1 MNPVHATFTLGD
13 LTGSYPW
20 HQNDFDPHVAGVI
33 GYVWPGGGENSYSG
47 APNIASNTNYPGY
60 QSPFPCTVSTGAK
73 QSEPTLYGNSNCA
86 PPGAPAS
93 WYQEQGSAYAP
104 FGAVLAGSTGDLIFA
119 INSTACGVSYP
130 IGSTSAAT
138 TCSWRHGWGG
148 LVILLPP
155 GFLVPDVSQV
165 VSTIT
170 NNYGNMYVDR
180 LSPWDRYAPGWTAV
194 TILTDA
200 GCSGPGSPSPP
211 NVAGTFPTGC
221 DAPPPYETPA
231 GSGAFSSINHQM
243 INFTSAREWYYV
255 RINGV
260 TAPWVAGRYFFKMLL
275 YGDND
280 IVGQSALG
288 ENTTQFVP
296 TENWP
301 VLLVKGEIDPAILTG
316 ICRYG
321 GYNSTLYGQPI
332 GEAGQVYAKMDT
344 RLDPYTGEARPD
356 LPTVDAQ
363 GYFNA
368 TANGHY
374 EVEGLAPG
382 IYDIYAEAAG
392 FPQQLVESSVTILKG
407 QSLHFDCYLQPGPVI
422 HGNVFTKH
430 QYGDEPWMG
439 EDPVCIRNVDG
450 RFILNDPP
458 GCSTQT
464 YNEYIKIE
472 LYDGVTLSNIPDPS
486 AQLVSW
492 SPLPCIAGG
501 QGMFFGRRH
510 AGLCGDPRL
519 GSQIAFPW
527 HEYSTVN
534 PLAYQDPP
542 NLFTGIQ
549 NGYGFGAAHGPGY
562 DTSQV
567 NALGFRTSDP
577 QGVGPPQNWFVQ
589 GGTTTPFH
597 FEFGVKG
604 EYGAPRDLSGMVPQV
619 FATWVNGLTPGRYYV
634 RAWVFR
640 YVQTALDGSTFQEYY
655 FDVTPQEWAGDVT
668 LPIDLRLS
676 SWVNKTVHFHN
687 QANSLI
693 EDPIDTGAGF
703 MSGYLMG
710 ADGHIYS
717 YNQSALGYNSFGT
730 SYQGHA
736 IGNGYS
742 KGGGTGS
749 YVQTVQTASASNE
762 VGASCY
768 GGTNLSNAVN
778 FAPTAPIGVGE
789 PSSFHGCG
797 VALDP
802 AGLNSIAINTGRAN
816 IQYWGINDTWS
827 GENYGIPSGTY
838 TPNVF
843 ALGYLPEGPL
853 EQVSVTLSGTVTSIS
868 DHLIRGAGFNVTL
881 FSIDWE
887 RPTVNRAW
895 EFGNPVGISKG
906 VYPNLGTWH
915 RYFQAPWT
923 SLWGV
928 GAEID
933 VGIYQNG
940 SLEGYMGD
948 MFGYQNGQLPS
959 TITTFSLYQQIKE
972 NNVTATGG
980 GWDPLN
986 SLGQVFPQDANS
998 SYFGQELKR
1007 PGFLGGYNSGRYAFN
1022 RQVHLWTDAL
1032 WVPSPGGTPTNPFA
1046 QYLFPNIYQ
1055 TIPTAFGPGQYDLRG
1070 YTYGYIQDQD
1080 FSAYADLTQT
1090 ADIRI
1095 NLVIGVNVT
1104 LDILF
1109 KKEHVI
1115 TPTAANM
1122 SGRVRLF
1129 DDSGNLVAEWMSSEG
1144 VYLTPNNCALP
1155 SNCIVNGVTQNGRAV
1170 AANGQN
1176 QFPFGPLHALI
1187 APSNEYNFIP
1197 GGITLLHVE
1206 MAGLPQVP
1214 ASGTDSPD
1222 GNNGH
1227 TGEYFGDPVI
1237 PVTTRQCSFEVD
1249 CYKNP
1254 GPSWNA
1260 PGWFP
1265 NTGISGYPDYQGGW
1279 TAEVDFVNWYGNN
1292 SGTQQSGGS
1301 EGPNSNIPPQSSS
1314 CLTTGATPPYIGPPS
1329 CFAQYYPPVQGLLL
1343 GESYHIIPGTTAV
1356 SGISLTED
1364 LALGPWGVGH
1374 SMAPNHLGPYSQEG
1388 VWQISGTHLSGEASG
1403 IFEVD
1408 LNGFVSGTALA
1419 FTWVNDFRP
1428 LSWATVSVTGASGA
1442 TWNYYTFDGQY
1453 GMYLTPGS
1461 YSLTIASPGIASQ
1474 TLSIAVTGGEVGTAG
1489 NVYMQ
1494 QSNIPVP
1501 EFSNII
1507 VVAFAA
1513 LAASLYVLQRRR
1525 RK

>member
-1 MNPVHATFTLGD
+1 
-13 LTGSYPW
+13 
-20 HQNDFDPHVAGVI
+20 
-33 GYVWPGGGENSYSG
+33 
-47 APNIASNTNYPGY
+47 
-60 QSPFPCTVSTGAK
+60 
-73 QSEPTLYGNSNCA
+73 
-86 PPGAPAS
+86 
-93 WYQEQGSAYAP
+93 
-104 FGAVLAGSTGDLIFA
+104 
-119 INSTACGVSYP
+119 
-130 IGSTSAAT
+130 
-138 TCSWRHGWGG
+138 
-148 LVILLPP
+148 
-155 GFLVPDVSQV
+155 
-165 VSTIT
+165 
-170 NNYGNMYVDR
+170 
-180 LSPWDRYAPGWTAV
+180 
-194 TILTDA
+194 
-200 GCSGPGSPSPP
+200 
-211 NVAGTFPTGC
+211 
-221 DAPPPYETPA
+221 
-231 GSGAFSSINHQM
+231 M
-243 INFTSAREWYYV
+243 INFTAAREWYYV

-260 TAPWVAGRYFFKMLL
+260 TAPWIAGRYFFKMLL

-280 IVGQSALG
+280 ILGQAFGG
-288 ENTTQFVP
+288 ENATQFVP

-301 VLLVKGEIDPAILTG
+301 VMLVKGEIDPAIVTG

-321 GYNSTLYGQPI
+321 GYNSTLYGAPI
-332 GEAGQVYAKMDT
+332 GEAGMVYAKMDT
-344 RLDPYTGEARPD
+344 RLDPYTGQPRPD

-363 GYFNA
+363 GFFNA

-374 EVEGLAPG
+374 EVEGVAPG

-392 FPQQLVESSVTILKG
+392 FPRQLVQSGVTILKG

-430 QYGDEPWMG
+430 QFGDEPWMG
-439 EDPVCIRNVDG
+439 ELPSCSSSPTTFPD
-450 RFILNDPP
+450 
-458 GCSTQT
+458 CSTTT

-472 LYDGVTLSNIPDPS
+472 LYDGPTLANIPSPS
-486 AQLVSW
+486 GQLVSW
-492 SPLPCIAGG
+492 SPLPCVAGG
-501 QGMFFGRRH
+501 QGLFFGRRH

-519 GSQIAFPW
+519 ASAIAFPW
-527 HEYSTVN
+527 HEYSTVCGSLPN
-534 PLAYQDPP
+534 PNCGTLTTSPYQDPP
-542 NLFTGIQ
+542 TLFNGRN
-549 NGYGFGAAHGPGY
+549 NGYVN
-562 DTSQV
+562 DTSETY
-567 NALGFRTSDP
+567 ALGKLTSDP

-604 EYGAPRDLSGMVPQV
+604 EYGAPRDLSGLVPQV
-619 FATWVNGLTPGRYYV
+619 YSTWINGLTPGRYYV

-703 MSGYLMG
+703 MSGYLAA

-717 YNQSALGYNSFGT
+717 YNQSAFGFTSFGL
-730 SYQGHA
+730 A
-736 IGNGYS
+736 GYAS
-742 KGGGTGS
+742 NCNAAPGGPPRACYPKGGGTGAYLS
-749 YVQTVQTASASNE
+749 NGGSLAATGKDGSSSSAVGSTANE
-762 VGASCY
+762 CY
-768 GGTNLSNAVN
+768 GGTGKLTNKIHDM
-778 FAPTAPIGVGE
+778 TAAGTQFLTNGP
-789 PSSFHGCG
+789 FCG
-797 VALDP
+797 VNLDP
-802 AGLNSIAINTGRAN
+802 TFINAYAINLGRAN
-816 IQYWGINDTWS
+816 IQFWGINDTWS

-838 TPNVF
+838 TPMVF
-843 ALGYLPEGPL
+843 ALGYLPEGPV
-853 EQVSVTLSGTVTSIS
+853 EQVSVTLSGTVTDVS
-868 DHLIRGAGFNVTL
+868 DHLIRGVGFNVTL

-895 EFGNPVGISKG
+895 EFGPPLGITKG
-906 VYPNLGTWH
+906 NYPNLGAFH
-915 RYFQAPWT
+915 QR
-923 SLWGV
+923 V

-959 TITTFSLYQQIKE
+959 TITTFNLFQSQIE
-972 NNVTATGG
+972 NNVTAVGG
-980 GWDPLN
+980 GWDPIN
-986 SLGQVFPQDANS
+986 SLGQIFPQDANA

-1007 PGFLGGYNSGRYAFN
+1007 PGFLGGYGAGRYVFN
-1022 RQVHLWTDAL
+1022 RQVKLWTDSL
-1032 WVPSPGGTPTNPFA
+1032 WVVSPGGTPLNPFA

-1055 TIPTAFGPGQYDLRG
+1055 TIPTAFAPGQYDLRG
-1070 YTYGYIQDQD
+1070 YTYGYVQDQD
-1080 FSAYADLTQT
+1080 FSAYGDLTQT

-1115 TPTAANM
+1115 TPTSMNM

-1129 DDSGNLVAEWMSSEG
+1129 DDVGNLVAEWMSSEG
-1144 VYLTPNNCALP
+1144 TYVPVNNCAGT
-1155 SNCIVNGVTQNGRAV
+1155 SVTGINGCVVNGVTQNGRAV
-1170 AANGQN
+1170 AADGTVA
-1176 QFPFGPLHALI
+1176 FPFGPLHALI
-1187 APSNEYNFIP
+1187 APTNEYNFIP
-1197 GGITLLHVE
+1197 GGITLLHVT

-1222 GNNGH
+1222 GNNAH
-1227 TGEYFGDPVI
+1227 TGEYFGDPII

-1254 GPSWNA
+1254 GPNWNA

-1265 NTGISGYPDYQGGW
+1265 NTGIAGYPDYQGGW
-1279 TAEVDFVNWYGNN
+1279 TAEVDFVNWYANN
-1292 SGTQQSGGS
+1292 SGTQQSGGPGS
-1301 EGPNSNIPPQSSS
+1301 GTNVPPQASS
-1314 CLTTGATPPYIGPPS
+1314 CSPTGVIAPFCFPQYFPPP
-1329 CFAQYYPPVQGLLL
+1329 QGLLL

-1364 LALGPWGVGH
+1364 LALNSNWGVGH

-1388 VWQISGTHLSGEASG
+1388 VWQISNSHLSGEASG

-1408 LNGFVSGTALA
+1408 LNGFVSGSALA

-1428 LSWATVSVTGASGA
+1428 LSWAAVAVTGANGA
-1442 TWNYYTFDGQY
+1442 TWNYYTYDGLY

-1461 YSLTIASPGIASQ
+1461 YSLTISSPGIASQ

-1501 EFSNII
+1501 EFSNLAI
-1507 VVAFAA
+1507 VAFAA

>member
-1 MNPVHATFTLGD
+1 VIAIFVISTFAIMSPVHATFTIGD

-20 HQNDFDPHVAGVI
+20 HQNDFDPHVSGVI
-33 GYVWPGGGENSYSG
+33 GYVWPGGGENAFNG
-47 APNIASNTNYPGY
+47 APNFASNLNYPGY
-60 QSPFPCTVSTGAK
+60 QSPFPCTVSTGSK
-73 QSEPTLYGNSNCA
+73 VSQGTTYSPSDCA
-86 PPGAPAS
+86 PPGAPQSS
-93 WYQEQGSAYAP
+93 WYQEQGNAYAP
-104 FGAVLAGSTGDLIFA
+104 FGAVLAGSTGDLIFGV
-119 INSTACGVSYP
+119 NSTACGVNLF
-130 IGSTSAAT
+130 SAAS
-138 TCSWRHGWGG
+138 TCSWRHGWAG

-155 GFLVPDVSQV
+155 GFGVPDVSQV

-170 NNYGNMYVDR
+170 NNYGNIYVDR
-180 LSPWDRYAPGWTAV
+180 LGPYDRYAPGWTAV

-200 GCSGPGSPSPP
+200 GCTSFGSTGTGNSGGGGLNSPAPY
-211 NVAGTFPTGC
+211 FPTAC
-221 DAPPPYETPA
+221 AAPTTGEGAPA
-231 GSGAFSSINHQM
+231 PLSSYYNHQM
-243 INFTSAREWYYV
+243 INFTSSREWYYV

-260 TAPWVAGRYFFKMLL
+260 TAPWIAGRYFFKMLL

-280 IVGQSALG
+280 IVGQSFAG
-288 ENTTQFVP
+288 ENQTQFVP

-301 VLLVKGEIDPAILTG
+301 VLLVKGEIDPAIVTG
-316 ICRYG
+316 TVRYG
-321 GYNSTLYGQPI
+321 GYNSTLYGAPI
-332 GEAGQVYAKMDT
+332 GEAGLVYAKMDM
-344 RLDPYTGEARPD
+344 RLDPYTGEQRPD

-363 GYFNA
+363 GFFNA

-382 IYDIYAEAAG
+382 IYDIYAQAAG
-392 FPQQLVESSVTILKG
+392 FPQQLCVSAVTVLKG
-407 QSLHFDCYLQPGPVI
+407 QSLHFDCYVQPGPVI

-430 QYGDEPWMG
+430 QFGDEPWMG
-439 EDPVCIRNVDG
+439 ELPNCATSPTS
-450 RFILNDPP
+450 FPA
-458 GCSTQT
+458 CSFNT

-492 SPLPCIAGG
+492 SPMPCVAGG
-501 QGMFFGRRH
+501 QGMYFGRRH

-519 GSQIAFPW
+519 GSEIAFPW

-542 NLFTGIQ
+542 NLFTGIK
-549 NGYGFGAAHGPGY
+549 NGYVN

-567 NALGFRTSDP
+567 NSIGLLTSDP
-577 QGVGPPQNWFVQ
+577 QGVGPPQQWFVI

-604 EYGAPRDLSGMVPQV
+604 EYGAPRDLSGMIPQV
-619 FATWVNGLTPGRYYV
+619 YATWDNGLTPGRYYA

-676 SWVNKTVHFHN
+676 SWINKTVHFHN

-703 MSGYLMG
+703 LTGYLLG

-717 YNQSALGYNSFGT
+717 YNQSALGYNTFGT
-730 SYQGHA
+730 RYQGHL
-736 IGNGYS
+736 IGSATNNFGYS

-749 YVQTVQTASASNE
+749 YIQTVQQASGSK
-762 VGASCY
+762 GASCY
-768 GGTNLSNAVN
+768 GGTTLTNAVSRPYAGHPGTGYPAG
-778 FAPTAPIGVGE
+778 FAA
-789 PSSFHGCG
+789 CG
-797 VALDP
+797 VSLDS

-816 IQYWGINDTWS
+816 IQFWGINDTWS

-838 TPNVF
+838 TPYTF
-843 ALGYLPEGPL
+843 ALGYLPQGPL

-868 DHLIRGAGFNVTL
+868 DHMIRGAGFNVTL
-881 FSIDWE
+881 YSIDWE
-887 RPTVNRAW
+887 RPTVNRPW
-895 EFGNPVGISKG
+895 EFGIPVGISKG
-906 VYPNLGTWH
+906 NFPN
-915 RYFQAPWT
+915 
-923 SLWGV
+923 WGAFHQRV

-959 TITTFSLYQQIKE
+959 TITTFSLFQSAIE

-1007 PGFLGGYNSGRYAFN
+1007 PGFLGGYSSGRYVFS
-1022 RQVHLWTDAL
+1022 RQVHLWLDSL
-1032 WVPSPGGTPTNPFA
+1032 WVVSPGGTPTNPFN

-1055 TIPTAFGPGQYDLRG
+1055 TIPTAFAPGQYDLRG

-1080 FSAYADLTQT
+1080 FSAYAEPTQT
-1090 ADIRI
+1090 ADIRL

-1104 LDILF
+1104 IDILF

-1115 TPTAANM
+1115 TPTDMNM

-1129 DDSGNLVAEWMSSEG
+1129 DDQGNLVAEWMSSEG
-1144 VYLTPNNCALP
+1144 TYVGSSSSIPGILP
-1155 SNCIVNGVTQNGRAV
+1155 IYHSTTGRAV
-1170 AANGQN
+1170 AADGTAN
-1176 QFPFGPLHALI
+1176 FPFGPLHALI
-1187 APSNEYNFIP
+1187 APSNELNYIP
-1197 GGITLLHVE
+1197 GGITLLHVT

-1222 GNNGH
+1222 GNNAH
-1227 TGEYFGDPVI
+1227 TGEYFGDPII
-1237 PVTTRQCSFEVD
+1237 PVTTRQCSFEID

-1254 GPSWNA
+1254 GPTWNA

-1279 TAEVDFVNWYGNN
+1279 TAEVDFVNWYSNN
-1292 SGTQQSGGS
+1292 SATQQSGGS
-1301 EGPNSNIPPQSSS
+1301 EGGSIPPQSSS
-1314 CLTTGATPPYIGPPS
+1314 CAPAGN
-1329 CFAQYYPPVQGLLL
+1329 CFPQFYPPVQGLLL
-1343 GESYHIIPGTTAV
+1343 GESYHIIPGTTAT

-1364 LALGPWGVGH
+1364 MALGPWGVGH
-1374 SMAPNHLGPYSQEG
+1374 SMAANHLGPYSQEG

-1408 LNGFVSGTALA
+1408 LNGFISGTALA
-1419 FTWVNDFRP
+1419 FTWANDFRP

-1442 TWNYYTFDGQY
+1442 TWNYYTSDGQY

-1501 EFSNII
+1501 EFTNLAI
-1507 VVAFAA
+1507 VAFAA

>member
-1 MNPVHATFTLGD
+1 
-13 LTGSYPW
+13 
-20 HQNDFDPHVAGVI
+20 
-33 GYVWPGGGENSYSG
+33 
-47 APNIASNTNYPGY
+47 
-60 QSPFPCTVSTGAK
+60 
-73 QSEPTLYGNSNCA
+73 
-86 PPGAPAS
+86 
-93 WYQEQGSAYAP
+93 
-104 FGAVLAGSTGDLIFA
+104 
-119 INSTACGVSYP
+119 
-130 IGSTSAAT
+130 
-138 TCSWRHGWGG
+138 
-148 LVILLPP
+148 
-155 GFLVPDVSQV
+155 
-165 VSTIT
+165 
-170 NNYGNMYVDR
+170 
-180 LSPWDRYAPGWTAV
+180 
-194 TILTDA
+194 
-200 GCSGPGSPSPP
+200 
-211 NVAGTFPTGC
+211 
-221 DAPPPYETPA
+221 
-231 GSGAFSSINHQM
+231 M
-243 INFTSAREWYYV
+243 INFTAAREWYYV

-280 IVGQSALG
+280 ILGQSSIG

-301 VLLVKGEIDPAILTG
+301 VLLVKGEIDPAIVTG
-316 ICRYG
+316 TVRYG

-332 GEAGQVYAKMDT
+332 GEAGLVYAKMDM
-344 RLDPYTGEARPD
+344 RLDPYTGEQRPD

-382 IYDIYAEAAG
+382 IYDIYAQAAG
-392 FPQQLVESSVTILKG
+392 FPQQLCVSAVTVLKG
-407 QSLHFDCYLQPGPVI
+407 QSLHFDCYVQPGPVI

-430 QYGDEPWMG
+430 QFGDEPWMG
-439 EDPVCIRNVDG
+439 ELPNCKTSPTA
-450 RFILNDPP
+450 FPY
-458 GCSTQT
+458 CSTNT

-492 SPLPCIAGG
+492 SPLPCVAGG
-501 QGMFFGRRH
+501 QGMYFGRRH

-519 GSQIAFPW
+519 GSEIAFPW

-542 NLFTGIQ
+542 NLFTGLK
-549 NGYGFGAAHGPGY
+549 NGYSNKFTNTPFAV
-562 DTSQV
+562 DVSQV
-567 NALGFRTSDP
+567 NSLGLLTSDP
-577 QGVGPPQNWFVQ
+577 EGVGPPQNWFVQ

-619 FATWVNGLTPGRYYV
+619 FATWVNGLTPGRYYA
-634 RAWVFR
+634 RAFVFR

-687 QANSLI
+687 QLNSLI

-703 MSGYLMG
+703 MSGYLVG

-717 YNQSALGYNSFGT
+717 YNQSALGYDSFGT
-730 SYQGHA
+730 KYDGTVT

-749 YVQTVQTASASNE
+749 YVQTVQTASASSE
-762 VGASCY
+762 LGASCY
-768 GGTNLSNAVN
+768 GGTNLNVAVSQGLTQSTG
-778 FAPTAPIGVGE
+778 APSGE
-789 PSSFHGCG
+789 PGNFKGCG

-816 IQYWGINDTWS
+816 IQFWGINDTWS

-838 TPNVF
+838 TPYTF
-843 ALGYLPEGPL
+843 ALGYLPEGSL

-868 DHLIRGAGFNVTL
+868 DHMIRGAGFNVTL

-895 EFGNPVGISKG
+895 VWGNPVGISKG
-906 VYPNLGTWH
+906 AFPNLAPSLWH
-915 RYFQAPWT
+915 RDQEPNWE
-923 SLWGV
+923 SIWGV

-959 TITTFSLYQQIKE
+959 TITTFSLYQQILE

-986 SLGQVFPQDANS
+986 SLGQVFPQDSNS

-1007 PGFLGGYNSGRYAFN
+1007 PGFLGGYNSGRYVFN

-1032 WVPSPGGTPTNPFA
+1032 WVPSPGGTPTNPFG

-1080 FSAYADLTQT
+1080 FSAYAEVTQT
-1090 ADIRI
+1090 ADIRL

-1115 TPTAANM
+1115 TPTDMNM

-1144 VYLTPNNCALP
+1144 VYTPVNNCGSA
-1155 SNCIVNGVTQNGRAV
+1155 NQCIVNGVTQNGRAV
-1170 AANGQN
+1170 AANGQT
-1176 QFPFGPLHALI
+1176 QFPFGPLHGLY
-1187 APSNEYNFIP
+1187 APTNEYNYIP
-1197 GGITLLHVE
+1197 GGITLLHVL

-1214 ASGTDSPD
+1214 AGGTDSPD

-1227 TGEYFGDPVI
+1227 TGEYFGDPII
-1237 PVTTRQCSFEVD
+1237 PVTTRQCSFEID

-1254 GPSWNA
+1254 GLSWNA

-1265 NTGISGYPDYQGGW
+1265 NTGIAGYPDYQGGW
-1279 TAEVDFVNWYGNN
+1279 TAEVDFVNWYSNN
-1292 SGTQQSGGS
+1292 SATQQSGGS
-1301 EGPNSNIPPQSSS
+1301 EGGSIPPQSSS
-1314 CLTTGATPPYIGPPS
+1314 CAPVLSVGPPS
-1329 CFAQYYPPVQGLLL
+1329 CFPQYYPPVPGLLL
-1343 GESYHIIPGTTAV
+1343 GESYHIIPGTTAT

-1388 VWQISGTHLSGEASG
+1388 VWQISGAHLSGEASG

-1408 LNGFVSGTALA
+1408 LNGFISGTALA
-1419 FTWVNDFRP
+1419 FTWANDFRP

-1442 TWNYYTFDGQY
+1442 TWNFYTSDGQY
-1453 GMYLTPGS
+1453 GMYLPGGS

-1501 EFSNII
+1501 EFSGIAII
-1507 VVAFAA
+1507 AFAA
-1513 LAASLYVLQRRR
+1513 LAASLYVQRRR

>member
-1 MNPVHATFTLGD
+1 MNPVQAHFTLGD
-13 LTGSYPW
+13 TTGSYPW
-20 HQNDFDPHVAGVI
+20 HQNDFDPHVSGVI
-33 GYVWPGGGENSYSG
+33 GYVWPGGGENTYGGS
-47 APNIASNTNYPGY
+47 PNFASSVNYPGY
-60 QSPFPCTVSTGAK
+60 QSPYPCTVSTGPK
-73 QSEPTLYGNSNCA
+73 VSEGASYINSNCA
-86 PPGAPAS
+86 PPGAPQSS
-93 WYQEQGSAYAP
+93 WYQLQGSAYAP

-119 INSTACGVSYP
+119 INSTACGV
-130 IGSTSAAT
+130 ISTHEPFA

-155 GFLVPDVSQV
+155 GFVAPDVSQV

-170 NNYGNMYVDR
+170 NNYGNIYVDR
-180 LSPWDRYAPGWTAV
+180 LSAWDRYAPGWTAV

-200 GCSGPGSPSPP
+200 GCTAIAPTGPGNSGTSGNSGGGLNSASPY
-211 NVAGTFPTGC
+211 FPTAC
-221 DAPPPYETPA
+221 AAPPTYEGAPTA
-231 GSGAFSSINHQM
+231 TSGYINHQM
-243 INFTSAREWYYV
+243 INFTAAREWYYV

-260 TAPWVAGRYFFKMLL
+260 QAPWMAGRYFFKMLL

-288 ENTTQFVP
+288 ENQTQFVP

-301 VLLVKGEIDPAILTG
+301 VLLVKGEIDPAIITG
-316 ICRYG
+316 VCRYG

-332 GEAGQVYAKMDT
+332 GEAGRVWAKMQT
-344 RLDPYTGEARPD
+344 RLDPYTGEQRPD

-382 IYDIYAEAAG
+382 VYDIYAEAAG
-392 FPQQLVESSVTILKG
+392 FPQQLVVPSVTILRG

-430 QYGDEPWMG
+430 QFGDEPWMG
-439 EDPVCIRNVDG
+439 ELPNCATSPSS
-450 RFILNDPP
+450 FPA
-458 GCSTQT
+458 CSNTT

-472 LYDGVTLSNIPDPS
+472 LYDGVTLANIPDLGAVP
-486 AQLVSW
+486 VSW
-492 SPLPCIAGG
+492 SPLPCVAGG
-501 QGMFFGRRH
+501 QGMYFGRRH

-519 GSQIAFPW
+519 GSAIAFPW

-542 NLFTGIQ
+542 NLFTGVK
-549 NGYGFGAAHGPGY
+549 NGYVN

-567 NALGFRTSDP
+567 NSLGLRTSDP
-577 QGVGPPQNWFVQ
+577 EGVGPPQNWFVQ

-619 FATWVNGLTPGRYYV
+619 YATWVNGLTPGRYYA

-703 MSGYLMG
+703 LTGYLAG

-730 SYQGHA
+730 NYHGKA

-749 YVQTVQTASASNE
+749 YVQTVQTASAAK
-762 VGASCY
+762 GASCY
-768 GGTNLSNAVN
+768 GGTSLTNAVSQY
-778 FAPTAPIGVGE
+778 TGHGE
-789 PSSFHGCG
+789 PKTFTGCG

-802 AGLNSIAINTGRAN
+802 AGLNIIAINTGRAN
-816 IQYWGINDTWS
+816 IQFWGINDTWS

-838 TPNVF
+838 TPWTF
-843 ALGYLPEGPL
+843 ALGYLPQGPL

-868 DHLIRGAGFNVTL
+868 DHMIRGAGFNVTL

-887 RPTVNRAW
+887 RPTVNRNW
-895 EFGNPVGISKG
+895 EFGIPVGISKG
-906 VYPNLGTWH
+906 NYPNLGAFH
-915 RYFQAPWT
+915 QR
-923 SLWGV
+923 V

-940 SLEGYMGD
+940 TLQGYMGD

-959 TITTFSLYQQIKE
+959 TITTFELFQSASE

-1007 PGFLGGYNSGRYAFN
+1007 PGFLGGYGSGRYVFN
-1022 RQVHLWTDAL
+1022 RQVRLWTDSL
-1032 WVPSPGGTPTNPFA
+1032 WVVSPGGTPMNPFA

-1080 FSAYADLTQT
+1080 FSAYAQPTQT
-1090 ADIRI
+1090 ADIRL

-1115 TPTAANM
+1115 TPTDMNM

-1129 DDSGNLVAEWMSSEG
+1129 DDQGNLVAEWMSSEG
-1144 VYLTPNNCALP
+1144 TYTTVNNCAGLTG
-1155 SNCIVNGVTQNGRAV
+1155 CVVNGVTQNGRAV
-1170 AANGQN
+1170 AADGTFR
-1176 QFPFGPLHALI
+1176 FPFGPLHALI

-1197 GGITLLHVE
+1197 GGITLLHVT

-1222 GNNGH
+1222 GNNAH
-1227 TGEYFGDPVI
+1227 VGEYFGDPII

-1254 GPSWNA
+1254 GPTWNA

-1265 NTGISGYPDYQGGW
+1265 NTGISGFPDYQGGW
-1279 TAEVDFVNWYGNN
+1279 TAEVDFVNWYLNN

-1301 EGPNSNIPPQSSS
+1301 EGGQIPTQASS
-1314 CLTTGATPPYIGPPS
+1314 CAPTGIGPPN
-1329 CFAQYYPPVQGLLL
+1329 CFPQYYPPVQGLLL
-1343 GESYHIIPGTTAV
+1343 GESYHIIPGTTAT

-1364 LALGPWGVGH
+1364 LALGAWGVGH

-1388 VWQISGTHLSGEASG
+1388 VWQISGAHLSGEASG

-1408 LNGFVSGTALA
+1408 LNGFISGTALA
-1419 FTWVNDFRP
+1419 FTWANDFRP
-1428 LSWATVSVTGASGA
+1428 LSWATISVTGANGA
-1442 TWNYYTFDGQY
+1442 SWNYYTFDGQY

-1474 TLSIAVTGGEVGTAG
+1474 TLSVAVTGGELGTAG
-1489 NVYMQ
+1489 NLYLQ

-1501 EFSNII
+1501 EFTNMAI
-1507 VVAFAA
+1507 VAFAA
-1513 LAASLYVLQRRR
+1513 LAASLYLLQRRR

>member
-1 MNPVHATFTLGD
+1 MITIFVISTFAVVSPVKATFTLGD
-13 LTGSYPW
+13 LTGSYRF
-20 HQNDFDPHVAGVI
+20 HKLDFDPHVPGVI
-33 GYVWPGGGENSYSG
+33 GYVWPGGGENSYNG
-47 APNIASNTNYPGY
+47 APNYASNSLYPGY
-60 QSPFPCTVSTGAK
+60 QSPYPCRDNREQLGGGGIGTISTA
-73 QSEPTLYGNSNCA
+73 QCNPA
-86 PPGAPAS
+86 GAPGSS
-93 WYQEQGSAYAP
+93 WYQLQGSGYAP

-119 INSTACGVSYP
+119 INST
-130 IGSTSAAT
+130 STQDS
-138 TCSWRHGWGG
+138 RGWGA
-148 LVILLPP
+148 LMIALPP
-155 GFLVPDVSQV
+155 QFSVPDVSQIT
-165 VSTIT
+165 STLT
-170 NNYGNMYVDR
+170 NNYANIYVDR
-180 LSPWDRYAPGWTAV
+180 LSPWDRYAPGWALV
-194 TILTDA
+194 TVFADA
-200 GCSGPGSPSPP
+200 GCA
-211 NVAGTFPTGC
+211 AGRFQATCNGNSAT
-221 DAPPPYETPA
+221 
-231 GSGAFSSINHQM
+231 GSGYYNHQF
-243 INFTSAREWYYV
+243 INFTSEDEWYYV

-260 TAPWVAGRYFFKMLL
+260 QAPWVAGRYFFKMLL

-280 IVGQSALG
+280 ILGMAYRG

-296 TENWP
+296 TQNWP
-301 VLLVKGEIDPAILTG
+301 VLLVKGEIDPAIVTG
-316 ICRYG
+316 TVRYG
-321 GYNSTLYGQPI
+321 GYNSTLYGAPI
-332 GEAGQVYAKMDT
+332 GEAGLVYAKMDM
-344 RLDPYTGEARPD
+344 RLDPYTGEQRPD

-363 GYFNA
+363 GFFNA

-382 IYDIYAEAAG
+382 IYDIYAQAAG
-392 FPQQLVESSVTILKG
+392 FPQQLCVSAVTVLKG
-407 QSLHFDCYLQPGPVI
+407 QSLHFDCYVQPGPVI

-430 QYGDEPWMG
+430 QFGDEPWMG
-439 EDPVCIRNVDG
+439 ELPNCATSPTS
-450 RFILNDPP
+450 FPA
-458 GCSTQT
+458 CSFNT

-492 SPLPCIAGG
+492 SPMPCVAGG
-501 QGMFFGRRH
+501 QGMYFGRRH

-519 GSQIAFPW
+519 GSEIAFPW

-542 NLFTGIQ
+542 NLFTGIK
-549 NGYGFGAAHGPGY
+549 NGYVN

-567 NALGFRTSDP
+567 NSIGLLTSDP
-577 QGVGPPQNWFVQ
+577 QGVGPPQQWFVI

-604 EYGAPRDLSGMVPQV
+604 EYGAPRDLSGMIPQV
-619 FATWVNGLTPGRYYV
+619 YATWDNGLTPGRYYA

-676 SWVNKTVHFHN
+676 SWINKTVHFHN

-703 MSGYLMG
+703 LTGYLLG

-717 YNQSALGYNSFGT
+717 YNQSALGYNTFGT
-730 SYQGHA
+730 RYQGHL
-736 IGNGYS
+736 IGSATNNFGYS

-749 YVQTVQTASASNE
+749 YIQTVQQASGSK
-762 VGASCY
+762 GASCY
-768 GGTNLSNAVN
+768 GGTTLTNAVSRPYAGHPGTGYPAG
-778 FAPTAPIGVGE
+778 FAA
-789 PSSFHGCG
+789 CG
-797 VALDP
+797 VSLDS

-816 IQYWGINDTWS
+816 IQFWGINDTWS

-838 TPNVF
+838 TPYTF
-843 ALGYLPEGPL
+843 ALGYLPQGPL

-868 DHLIRGAGFNVTL
+868 DHMIRGAGFNVTL
-881 FSIDWE
+881 YSIDWE
-887 RPTVNRAW
+887 RPTVNRPW
-895 EFGNPVGISKG
+895 EFGIPVGISKG
-906 VYPNLGTWH
+906 NFPN
-915 RYFQAPWT
+915 
-923 SLWGV
+923 WGAFHQRV

-959 TITTFSLYQQIKE
+959 TITTFSLFQSAIE

-1007 PGFLGGYNSGRYAFN
+1007 PGFLGGYSSGRYVFS
-1022 RQVHLWTDAL
+1022 RQVHLWLDSL
-1032 WVPSPGGTPTNPFA
+1032 WVVSPGGTPTNPFN

-1055 TIPTAFGPGQYDLRG
+1055 TIPTAFAPGQYDLRG

-1080 FSAYADLTQT
+1080 FSAYAEPTQT
-1090 ADIRI
+1090 ADIRL

-1104 LDILF
+1104 IDILF

-1115 TPTAANM
+1115 TPTDMNM

-1129 DDSGNLVAEWMSSEG
+1129 DDQGNLVAEWMSSEG
-1144 VYLTPNNCALP
+1144 TYVGSSSSIPGILP
-1155 SNCIVNGVTQNGRAV
+1155 IYHSTTGRAV
-1170 AANGQN
+1170 AADGTAN
-1176 QFPFGPLHALI
+1176 FPFGPLHALI
-1187 APSNEYNFIP
+1187 APSNELNYIP
-1197 GGITLLHVE
+1197 GGITLLHVT

-1222 GNNGH
+1222 GNNAH
-1227 TGEYFGDPVI
+1227 TGEYFGDPII
-1237 PVTTRQCSFEVD
+1237 PVTTRQCSFEID

-1254 GPSWNA
+1254 GPTWNA

-1279 TAEVDFVNWYGNN
+1279 TAEVDFVNWYSNN
-1292 SGTQQSGGS
+1292 SATQQSGGS
-1301 EGPNSNIPPQSSS
+1301 EGGSIPPQSSS
-1314 CLTTGATPPYIGPPS
+1314 CAPAGN
-1329 CFAQYYPPVQGLLL
+1329 CFPQFYPPVQGLLL
-1343 GESYHIIPGTTAV
+1343 GESYHIIPGTTAT

-1364 LALGPWGVGH
+1364 MALGPWGVGH
-1374 SMAPNHLGPYSQEG
+1374 SMAANHLGPYSQEG

-1408 LNGFVSGTALA
+1408 LNGFISGTALA
-1419 FTWVNDFRP
+1419 FTWANDFRP

-1442 TWNYYTFDGQY
+1442 TWNYYTSDGQY

-1501 EFSNII
+1501 EFTNLAI
-1507 VVAFAA
+1507 VAFAA